1 MHASAPPTGAPRSL
15 SNAPSALRA
24 APSAAQSVA
33 QSVALRL
40 LLCVGLCAPSVS
52 LAQEEEWGGGATG
65 TAEVEFGTE
74 WEVIVNAA
82 DIHGG
87 PSAAY
92 SARGR
97 VFLHERVTVV
107 QVSPNQEWVQ
117 VRTAA
122 GAQGWLRSSALKNPR
137 QQVAQDPGRFRRQT
151 DYQYDAQGR
160 RVTSAGAMVG
170 SGEGAGAAA
179 PPPQQEPPAL
189 AAPAPLEEQEPW
201 GASAPSPRS
210 SAAPLLTISLSP
222 VGAAQTSY
230 HFASDIRFPSPLAQ
244 TDTSALGYQSSLRVR
259 YQPLDFLRVGLQLSD
274 ARLGKVD
281 VAPHPRRPELAP
293 ELQKVGTTQTSGSLR
308 ADVGTELGGVW
319 LGLSLGAHLM
329 SQSFRA
335 IAYAPPYDAYRPL
348 LDRLYFS
355 GAAGLTLTAP
365 LGPLSL
371 SASGGALLPFTVK
384 TDYVLGKWSGLGYW
398 VDASLSFPLT
408 DLLAVG
414 VYGEWTYLGLDI
426 TTRGQY
432 ADPFYADLLDSYA
445 AGYTRASASD
455 SSVGGGASVE
465 MRF

>member
-1 MHASAPPTGAPRSL
+1 MHEPLHTPARPPITQRRARSSSRRLALSA
-15 SNAPSALRA
+15 
-24 APSAAQSVA
+24 
-33 QSVALRL
+33 ALRL
-40 LLCVGLCAPSVS
+40 ISFGLLCAPCVA
-52 LAQEEEWGGGATG
+52 LAQEEELGGGAAG
-65 TAEVEFGTE
+65 TAAVELGAE

-97 VFLHERVTVV
+97 VFLNERVTVI

-122 GAQGWLRSSALKNPR
+122 GAQGWLRSSALRNPR

-170 SGEGAGAAA
+170 SGEGAGVAA
-179 PPPQQEPPAL
+179 PTTPPPTQQQGAQSPMQAQEAWGARGQEPR
-189 AAPAPLEEQEPW
+189 AA
-201 GASAPSPRS
+201 G
-210 SAAPLLTISLSP
+210 APLLTVSLSP
-222 VGAAQTSY
+222 LGAAQTSY
-230 HFASDIRFPSPLAQ
+230 RFASDIRFASPLALS
-244 TDTSALGYQSSLRVR
+244 DKSALGYQSSLRVR
-259 YQPLDFLRVGLQLSD
+259 YQPLELLRVGLQVSD

-281 VAPHPRRPELAP
+281 IAAHPRRPELAP
-293 ELQKVGTTQTSGSLR
+293 ELQQVGMTQTSGSLR
-308 ADVGTELGGVW
+308 ADLGTDLGGVW
-319 LGLSLGAHLM
+319 LGLSLGAHMM

-348 LDRLYFS
+348 LDRVYFS
-355 GAAGLTLTAP
+355 GAAGITLTAP

-371 SASGGALLPFTVK
+371 SASGGALLPFKVK
-384 TDYVLGKWSGLGYW
+384 TDYVLGKWTGLGYW

-414 VYGEWTYLGLDI
+414 LYGQWTYLGLDI

-432 ADPFYADLLDSYA
+432 ADPFYADLLGSYA